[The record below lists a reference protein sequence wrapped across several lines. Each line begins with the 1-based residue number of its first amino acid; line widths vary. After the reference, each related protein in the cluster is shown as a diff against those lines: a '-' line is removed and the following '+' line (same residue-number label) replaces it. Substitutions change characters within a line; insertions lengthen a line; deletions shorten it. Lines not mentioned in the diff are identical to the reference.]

1 VSLEDLD
8 YQDLQL
14 YKLVQLCKETE
25 NYQKL
30 VSVGLSLISNLSI
43 EMSLD
48 LGLSQRDI
56 MKSPEIYKRFKLL
69 SAVYQAKFHVDLF
82 EGTMMAKLR
91 EIEVLY
97 EKNKK
102 KIPREY
108 IIDLFEIYFRLKD
121 LHVPSL
127 HGFSK
132 VNASPFLTSL
142 RNLQRFS
149 NGEHSSQ
156 DIISMFA
163 ENRIDTKIKQLQE
176 NLKREFNNDEF
187 AQLIRLSYLKTSLH
201 QNKKGGK
208 LEVKSNLKD
217 SIYSKTI
224 FTQQIEYFF
233 LAILITVLGVGFVM
247 LAEVIFY
254 PFLLESLSILLFAPL
269 GIAFIMIIFYW
280 KFFME
285 ER

>member
-1 VSLEDLD
+1 MSLEDLD
-8 YQDLQL
+8 YKDLQL
-14 YKLVQLCKETE
+14 FKLVQLCKETE

-30 VSVGLSLISNLSI
+30 VSVGLALISNLSI

-56 MKSPEIYKRFKLL
+56 MKSPEIYKRFNLV
-69 SAVYQAKFHVDLF
+69 SAVYKAKFQIDLF
-82 EGTMMAKLR
+82 EEAMMAKLR

-108 IIDLFEIYFRLKD
+108 IINLFEIYFRLKD
-121 LHVPSL
+121 LNVPSIQ
-127 HGFSK
+127 GSSK
-132 VNASPFLTSL
+132 VSGSPFLASL

-149 NGEHSSQ
+149 NAEHGSQ
-156 DIISMFA
+156 DLISIFA
-163 ENRIDTKIKQLQE
+163 ENRIDTKIQQLQE
-176 NLKREFNNDEF
+176 NLKHEFNNEEF
-187 AQLIRLSYLKTSLH
+187 AELIRLSYLKSSLH
-201 QNKKGGK
+201 QNKRGGK

-224 FTQQIEYFF
+224 FTQQIEFFF

-247 LAEVIFY
+247 LAEVFFF
-254 PFLLESLSILLFAPL
+254 PFLLESLSILLFAPF
-269 GIAFIMIIFYW
+269 GIAFIMFIFYW